1 MSVKRSGA
9 RAGAAAFAV
18 GLALSSAPGAGIA
31 AAAPSEDDTSSVSA
45 PKSGGPANPTRASGS
60 GDAEQSPAPGR
71 RATRRGL
78 SPATDPAASAEPI
91 SVRRARPAD
100 SDPIPKPA
108 TVGSQ
113 LQQVSPAAASSPVG
127 PANLPSVFTP
137 SLPALT
143 PAAAIASALPA
154 RTPARAA
161 RATRTAQA
169 ATVRPAA
176 DPALAMGTML
186 AGFLTSSTNWVSG
199 LPANPVSDLLEGA
212 LLLVR
217 RTLINLFPT
226 LNPGQT
232 TGQGATTATGAYY
245 TDAELRDYLLGLAMQ
260 QYGSLFGQT
269 VPVYGNGG
277 PWPDYYYLKMDG
289 VLPSTGITS
298 GTNTQVNGV
307 DEADFV
313 ETDGQYLYVAHN
325 GQLQIVGADLTVAYQ
340 TSLSGNVVGQ
350 FLAGDRLTVITQSGY
365 SWYGPMVR
373 MAWGPWWAIDPQTT
387 VTVYDVTDRTAPT
400 VVTQTMFDGRYQEA
414 RSVDGVVYLVLQR
427 GLDLPA
433 PNYTDTPVTP
443 DTSEPVDGQ
452 ADLLMKPGRWEPT
465 ITAYR
470 TYETWDQYVA
480 RVGDEI
486 VGLSLPHAYS
496 VDAEGNSVDLGV
508 VAGATD
514 IVRPHTGGAQSVLT
528 LVSVNSTGSTGAA
541 FADSVGAMVASGNN
555 TVYMTQ
561 GALYVGTQEYQNTD
575 TGSSDNTRIDRFVI
589 AGTQVAWQASGVVS
603 GTLLNQF
610 AMEEHDG
617 YLNVAT
623 HTNASELINGT
634 WSTRNDNGV
643 YVLDTAGDTLDV
655 VGSLTGLAPGEH
667 LYAARFVGDTAY
679 LVTFLQTDPL
689 FAIDLSDPTAPTLL
703 GELIIPGFS
712 NYLQSVGEGLLLGIG
727 QEREAGSWNTNV
739 HATLFDVS
747 DPTKLTEIT
756 RQFLTENTQWSSS
769 DAQFDHHALLYS
781 AEDGLLVVPV
791 YASGYD
797 PQTGVYR
804 SEQLLKVMRVTA
816 SGIEVLGEIRTDQSV
831 FRTVRIGDVL
841 YAISDTSVTAYN
853 ISDLSLIGSS
863 AAPAVV

>member
-31 AAAPSEDDTSSVSA
+31 AAAPSEDDSSSVSA

-91 SVRRARPAD
+91 SVRRAGPAD
-100 SDPIPKPA
+100 SDPTPKPA

-127 PANLPSVFTP
+127 PGNLPSVFTP
-137 SLPALT
+137 SVPALT

-154 RTPARAA
+154 RTPARAV

-217 RTLINLFPT
+217 RTLINLFPE

-289 VLPSTGITS
+289 VLPSTGTTS

-433 PNYTDTPVTP
+433 PSYTDTPVTP

-528 LVSVNSTGSTGAA
+528 LVSVDSSSSGSA
-541 FADSVGAMVASGNN
+541 FADSVGALVASGNN

-561 GALYVGTQEYQNTD
+561 GAMYVGTQEYQYTD

-623 HTNASELINGT
+623 HTNASQLINGT
-634 WSTRNDNGV
+634 WTTRNDNGV

-853 ISDLSLIGSS
+853 ISDLTQIGSS
-863 AAPAVV
+863 AAPALV

>member
-100 SDPIPKPA
+100 SDPTPKPA

-127 PANLPSVFTP
+127 PGNLPSVFTP

-433 PNYTDTPVTP
+433 PSYTDTPVTP

-528 LVSVNSTGSTGAA
+528 LVSVDSSSSGSA

-561 GALYVGTQEYQNTD
+561 GAMYVGTQEYQYTD

-634 WSTRNDNGV
+634 PSTRNDNGV

-689 FAIDLSDPTAPTLL
+689 FAIDLSDSTAPTLL

-831 FRTVRIGDVL
+831 FRTVRIGDAL

>member
-45 PKSGGPANPTRASGS
+45 PKSGGPANPTRTSGS

-91 SVRRARPAD
+91 SARRARPAD
-100 SDPIPKPA
+100 SDPTPKPA

-443 DTSEPVDGQ
+443 DTSEPVDGK
-452 ADLLMKPGRWEPT
+452 ADLIMKPGRWEPT

-528 LVSVNSTGSTGAA
+528 LVSVDSTGSTGAA

-561 GALYVGTQEYQNTD
+561 GALYVGTQEYQYTD

-589 AGTQVAWQASGVVS
+589 AGTQVEWQASGVVS

-623 HTNASELINGT
+623 HTNASELIDGT
-634 WSTRNDNGV
+634 WTTRNDNGV

>member
-1 MSVKRSGA
+1 
-9 RAGAAAFAV
+9 
-18 GLALSSAPGAGIA
+18 
-31 AAAPSEDDTSSVSA
+31 
-45 PKSGGPANPTRASGS
+45 
-60 GDAEQSPAPGR
+60 
-71 RATRRGL
+71 
-78 SPATDPAASAEPI
+78 
-91 SVRRARPAD
+91 
-100 SDPIPKPA
+100 
-108 TVGSQ
+108 
-113 LQQVSPAAASSPVG
+113 
-127 PANLPSVFTP
+127 
-137 SLPALT
+137 
-143 PAAAIASALPA
+143 
-154 RTPARAA
+154 
-161 RATRTAQA
+161 
-169 ATVRPAA
+169 
-176 DPALAMGTML
+176 
-186 AGFLTSSTNWVSG
+186 
-199 LPANPVSDLLEGA
+199 
-212 LLLVR
+212 
-217 RTLINLFPT
+217 
-226 LNPGQT
+226 
-232 TGQGATTATGAYY
+232 
-245 TDAELRDYLLGLAMQ
+245 
-260 QYGSLFGQT
+260 
-269 VPVYGNGG
+269 
-277 PWPDYYYLKMDG
+277 
-289 VLPSTGITS
+289 
-298 GTNTQVNGV
+298 
-307 DEADFV
+307 
-313 ETDGQYLYVAHN
+313 
-325 GQLQIVGADLTVAYQ
+325 
-340 TSLSGNVVGQ
+340 
-350 FLAGDRLTVITQSGY
+350 
-365 SWYGPMVR
+365 
-373 MAWGPWWAIDPQTT
+373 
-387 VTVYDVTDRTAPT
+387 
-400 VVTQTMFDGRYQEA
+400 MFDGRYQEA

-433 PNYTDTPVTP
+433 PNYVDNPVTP
-443 DTSEPVDGQ
+443 ETSEPVDGQ
-452 ADLLMKPGRWEPT
+452 ADLIMKPGRWEPT

-480 RVGDEI
+480 RVGDQI

-514 IVRPHTGGAQSVLT
+514 IVRPHTEGAQSVLT
-528 LVSVNSTGSTGAA
+528 LVSVDSTGSTGAA

-561 GALYVGTQEYQNTD
+561 GAMYVGTQDYQYTE

-610 AMEEHDG
+610 AMEEHNG

-634 WSTRNDNGV
+634 PSTRNDNGV

-712 NYLQSVGEGLLLGIG
+712 NYLQPVGEGLLLGIG
-727 QEREAGSWNTNV
+727 QEREAGSWNTNA

-797 PQTGVYR
+797 PQTGTYR

-841 YAISDTSVTAYN
+841 YAISDSSVTAYT
-853 ISDLSLIGSS
+853 ISDLTPIGSS
-863 AAPAVV
+863 AASALV

>member
-100 SDPIPKPA
+100 SDPTPKPA

-127 PANLPSVFTP
+127 PGNLPSVFTP

-154 RTPARAA
+154 RTPARAV

-433 PNYTDTPVTP
+433 PSYTDTPVTP

-528 LVSVNSTGSTGAA
+528 LVSVDSSSSGSA

-561 GALYVGTQEYQNTD
+561 GALYVGTQEYQYTD

-610 AMEEHDG
+610 ALEEHNG

-623 HTNASELINGT
+623 HTNASQLINGT
-634 WSTRNDNGV
+634 WTTRNDNGV

>member
-100 SDPIPKPA
+100 SDPTPKPA

-433 PNYTDTPVTP
+433 PSYTDTPVTP

-514 IVRPHTGGAQSVLT
+514 IVRPHTEGAQSVLT
-528 LVSVNSTGSTGAA
+528 LVSVDSSSSGSA

-561 GALYVGTQEYQNTD
+561 GAMYVGTQEYQYTD

-634 WSTRNDNGV
+634 PSTRNDNGV

-712 NYLQSVGEGLLLGIG
+712 NYLQSVGEGLLLGLG

-831 FRTVRIGDVL
+831 FRTVRIGDAL